1 MWVDVDIVRKVN
13 ECNENNKK
21 KKKKTNNIFKIKI
34 AKKSTYIHNSNYKTI
49 KKPIDTF

>member
-1 MWVDVDIVRKVN
+1 MWVGVDIVRKVN

-21 KKKKTNNIFKIKI
+21 KKTHNIFKIKI